1 MNECWGIERQKSP
14 YLIFFHDIQIVD
26 RGRDEQL
33 YDMLTDSRI
42 YLERKNKDYVF

>member
-1 MNECWGIERQKSP
+1 MSVEEQKDKRV
-14 YLIFFHDIQIVD
+14 HIQFSFMTYKTVD

-42 YLERKNKDYVF
+42 YLERKNKDYVL